1 LLILNR
7 REDESIII
15 SDNIE
20 IKILSIDENKVK
32 IGIEAPREITILRR
46 EIYDEVIE
54 ENKKS
59 IEVDVDILDILKDMD

>member
-1 LLILNR
+1 MLILNR
-7 REDESIII
+7 KEDESIII

-20 IKILSIDENKVK
+20 IKILSIDEGKVK
-32 IGIEAPREITILRR
+32 IGIEAPRDITILRR

-59 IEVDVDILDILKDMD
+59 IEVDVNILDILKDIK